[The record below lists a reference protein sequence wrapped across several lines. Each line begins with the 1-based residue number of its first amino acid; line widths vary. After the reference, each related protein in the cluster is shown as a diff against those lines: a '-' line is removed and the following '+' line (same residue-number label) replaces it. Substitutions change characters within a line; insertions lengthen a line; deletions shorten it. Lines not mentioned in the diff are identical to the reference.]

1 MVNARKRRLNIQGI
15 LNEKGD
21 KVIHPDGNAEV
32 FLSKWGSIM
41 QTQGTEGKEQV
52 LKLFSQ
58 VVNEVKNSLLVA
70 QPTLE
75 EVTRQNLNTW
85 KAPGEDGLNG
95 EFF

>member
-1 MVNARKRRLNIQGI
+1 M
-15 LNEKGD
+15 
-21 KVIHPDGNAEV
+21 
-32 FLSKWGSIM
+32 
-41 QTQGTEGKEQV
+41 

-75 EVTRQNLNTW
+75 EVTRENLNTW

-95 EFF
+95 EFFKKSWEVIHTEVMQLI